1 MLVISN
7 IPGVK
12 GLDRAKAADIPTKV
26 SVCIG
31 FMTIYYYY
39 VKLNNN
45 IENDNNVFYCCTAP
59 QVEWIRALY
68 FCATGS
74 EFESLMDYE
83 WC

>member
-31 FMTIYYYY
+31 FMTIYYYF
-39 VKLNNN
+39 VKLDNDDSNNNN
-45 IENDNNVFYCCTAP
+45 IENDNNGLATAI
-59 QVEWIRALY
+59 QFFTAARFLNY
-68 FCATGS
+68 RG
-74 EFESLMDYE
+74 
-83 WC
+83 